1 MSELQKLL
9 SQKRP
14 QHRCRLAEVLDD
26 VSKEDRAFLI
36 EAISDESVPMTRI
49 STAVRNAL
57 QMTLSRDV
65 IGRHRM
71 RECAECDGRGYVF
84 TGRVEPEASG

>member
-9 SQKRP
+9 FEKRVP
-14 QHRCRLAEVLDD
+14 HPCRLSQVLDA
-26 VSKEDRAFLI
+26 VSAEDRAFLI
-36 EAISDESVPMTRI
+36 EAVSDESVPLTRI
-49 STAVRNAL
+49 ATAVRNAL

-65 IGRHRM
+65 VARHRI

-84 TGRVEPEASG
+84 TGRVEPESAG

>member
-9 SQKRP
+9 FTKRVP
-14 QHRCRLAEVLDD
+14 HPCRLSEVLDA
-26 VSKEDRAFLI
+26 VSEEDRAFLI
-36 EAISDESVPMTRI
+36 EAISDESVPLTRI
-49 STAVRNAL
+49 ATAVRNAL
-57 QMTLSRDV
+57 QMTLSREV
-65 IGRHRM
+65 VARHRI